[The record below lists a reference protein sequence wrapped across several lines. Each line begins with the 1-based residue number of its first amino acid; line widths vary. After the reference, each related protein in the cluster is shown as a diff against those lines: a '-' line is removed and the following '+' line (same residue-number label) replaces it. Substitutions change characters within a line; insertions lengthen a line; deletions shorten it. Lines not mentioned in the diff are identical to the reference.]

1 MTKRG
6 AVLSPGAGGSGE
18 QRILVTVARRL
29 VAAGF
34 AERRVTFSAAG
45 RGPSKGYAKELAD
58 IRSARDALRAGG
70 CERIALVG
78 RSFGG
83 RLSVRLAAL
92 EPPDALVVLSHP
104 IAPPDRPRPDDEA
117 ALAAVRCPTL
127 IVQGDRD
134 HLGPLA
140 VIQRIAAGNPLV
152 DVVVIA
158 GAGHSLSVAQEREAA
173 EHAARWLG
181 ATLG

>member
-1 MTKRG
+1 ML
-6 AVLSPGAGGSGE
+6 APGASGSGD
-18 QRILVTVARRL
+18 QRILVTVDRRL
-29 VAAGF
+29 SAAGF
-34 AERRVTFSAAG
+34 TARRVTFSTKG
-45 RGPSKGYAKELAD
+45 RPSRGYAKELAD
-58 IRSARDALRAGG
+58 IRSAREELLREGVD
-70 CERIALVG
+70 RIALVG

-83 RLSVRLAAL
+83 RLSVRLAVE

-140 VIQRIAAGNPLV
+140 VVQRIAAGNPLV

-158 GAGHSLSVAQEREAA
+158 GAGHSLTVAQEKEAA
-173 EHAARWLG
+173 EHAARWLE
-181 ATLG
+181 ATLAR

>member
-1 MTKRG
+1 MTRRG

-29 VAAGF
+29 VTDGF
-34 AERRVTFSAAG
+34 AERRVTFSTAG
-45 RGPSKGYAKELAD
+45 RGPSKGYVKELAD
-58 IRSARDALRAGG
+58 IRAARDALRAEG
-70 CERIALVG
+70 CERVALVG

-152 DVVVIA
+152 DVVVLT
-158 GAGHSLSVAQEREAA
+158 GAGHSLTVAQEREAA

>member
-29 VAAGF
+29 AEAGV
-34 AERRVTFSAAG
+34 AERRVTFSTAG

-58 IRSARDALRAGG
+58 IRAARDALIGEG
-70 CERIALVG
+70 CERVALVG

-158 GAGHSLSVAQEREAA
+158 GAGHSLTVAQEREAA
-173 EHAARWLG
+173 EHTARWLD
-181 ATLG
+181 AILR